1 MSTFIP
7 FNPAYTSG
15 QTKTSAAL
23 AASFSVAAGTNQVC
37 ITNTGSYIA
46 YVRIG
51 VGSFSATTADYPVL
65 AGSQVVLTKAQATL
79 LDKKYKSDIPENEID
94 RLKVMDYQ
102 I

>member
-65 AGSQVVLTKAQATL
+65 AGSQVVLTKAQDDTVVSHISASGTTL
-79 LDKKYKSDIPENEID
+79 HFICGNGF
-94 RLKVMDYQ
+94 
-102 I
+102 

>member
-1 MSTFIP
+1 MSIFAP

-51 VGSFSATTADYPVL
+51 VGSFSATTADYPVPSG
-65 AGSQVVLTKAQATL
+65 AQVVLTKAQDDTVVSHISASGTTL
-79 LDKKYKSDIPENEID
+79 HFICGNGF
-94 RLKVMDYQ
+94 
-102 I
+102 

>member
-23 AASFSVAAGTNQVC
+23 AASFSIADGTDQVC
-37 ITNTGSYIA
+37 ITNTGSNIA

-51 VGSFSATTADYPVL
+51 SGSFSATTADYPVPSG
-65 AGSQVVLTKAQATL
+65 AQVVLTKAQDDTVVSHISASGTTL
-79 LDKKYKSDIPENEID
+79 HFICGIGF
-94 RLKVMDYQ
+94 
-102 I
+102 

>member
-1 MSTFIP
+1 MSIFAP

-65 AGSQVVLTKAQATL
+65 ADSQVVLTKAQDDTVVSHISASGTTL
-79 LDKKYKSDIPENEID
+79 HFICGNGF
-94 RLKVMDYQ
+94 
-102 I
+102 

>member
-23 AASFSVAAGTNQVC
+23 AASFSIADGTDQVC
-37 ITNTGSYIA
+37 ITNTGSNIA

-51 VGSFSATTADYPVL
+51 VGAFSATTADYPV
-65 AGSQVVLTKAQATL
+65 ASRAQVVLTKAQDDTVVSHISASGTTL
-79 LDKKYKSDIPENEID
+79 HFICGSGF
-94 RLKVMDYQ
+94 R
-102 I
+102 

>member
-1 MSTFIP
+1 MSIFAP

-37 ITNTGSYIA
+37 ITNTGSNIA

-51 VGSFSATTADYPVL
+51 VGSFSATTADYPVPSG
-65 AGSQVVLTKAQATL
+65 AQVVLTKAQDDTVVSHISASGTTL
-79 LDKKYKSDIPENEID
+79 HFICGNGF
-94 RLKVMDYQ
+94 
-102 I
+102 

>member
-65 AGSQVVLTKAQATL
+65 AGSQVVLTKAQDDTVVSHISTSGTTL
-79 LDKKYKSDIPENEID
+79 HFICGSGF
-94 RLKVMDYQ
+94 R
-102 I
+102 

>member
-1 MSTFIP
+1 MSIFAP

-51 VGSFSATTADYPVL
+51 VGSFAATTEDYPVPSG
-65 AGSQVVLTKAQATL
+65 AQVVLTKAQDDTVVSHISASGTTL
-79 LDKKYKSDIPENEID
+79 HFICGNGF
-94 RLKVMDYQ
+94 
-102 I
+102 

>member
-1 MSTFIP
+1 MSIFAP

-65 AGSQVVLTKAQATL
+65 AGSQVVLTKAQDDTVVSHISASGTTL
-79 LDKKYKSDIPENEID
+79 HFICGNGF
-94 RLKVMDYQ
+94 
-102 I
+102 

>member
-65 AGSQVVLTKAQATL
+65 AGSQVVLTKAQDDTVVSHISASGTTL
-79 LDKKYKSDIPENEID
+79 HFICGIGF
-94 RLKVMDYQ
+94 
-102 I
+102 

>member
-51 VGSFSATTADYPVL
+51 VGSFSATTADYPVPSG
-65 AGSQVVLTKAQATL
+65 AQVVLTKAQDDTVVSHISASGTTL
-79 LDKKYKSDIPENEID
+79 HFICGNGF
-94 RLKVMDYQ
+94 
-102 I
+102 

>member
-65 AGSQVVLTKAQATL
+65 AGSQVVLTKAQDDTAISHISASGTTL
-79 LDKKYKSDIPENEID
+79 HFICGSGF
-94 RLKVMDYQ
+94 R
-102 I
+102 